1 MPVTERMMDTRAD
14 ETDVLFQPTRI
25 GSLEIKNRIV
35 MAPMTRAMSPG
46 GIPGPNV
53 ARYYGRRAE
62 NDVGLIITEG
72 SFISP
77 ETAAHDR
84 NAPRFYGDDALKGW
98 MPVVDQV
105 HQAGARIFPQ
115 LWHVGLVHKPKVA
128 GVGAVFDSGIGNTEN
143 AISPSGIIGGNGL
156 PLEKAGQPAT
166 VGEIERVIQAYGNAA
181 SAAQRLHFDGVE
193 VHGAHGYLIDQFLW
207 DKTNLRNDE
216 YGGDLARRSRV
227 ATEVI
232 REIRRRVG
240 PSFPVVLRLSLWKQ
254 QDYTAKLVTTPQEWA
269 TIIEPLVEAGV
280 DAFHLSQRRYWEGE
294 FGTELNLAAWTKK
307 LTGKPAI
314 TVGSVTLDN
323 STAEMMQ
330 GKGSSPTNNI
340 APMLAS
346 LVRGQFDLVAV
357 GRAMIA
363 NPDWPRRIRDRLAL
377 NPYTLSMLQTLD

>member
-1 MPVTERMMDTRAD
+1 MPSTEWVTDTHS
-14 ETDVLFQPTRI
+14 EQTDVLFQPTRI
-25 GSLEIKNRIV
+25 GSLELKNRIV
-35 MAPMTRAMSPG
+35 MAPMTRAMSPN
-46 GIPGPNV
+46 GIPGQNV
-53 ARYYGRRAE
+53 ARYYSRRAE

-72 SFISP
+72 TFISP
-77 ETAAHDR
+77 GTAAHDR

-105 HQAGARIFPQ
+105 HHAGARIFAQ
-115 LWHVGLVHKPKVA
+115 LWHVGLIRKPKVVGA
-128 GVGAVFDSGIGNTEN
+128 GAVFDSGIGDTET
-143 AISPSGIIGGNGL
+143 AISPSGIIGGNDL
-156 PLEKAGQPAT
+156 PLEKTGQPAT
-166 VGEIERVIQAYGNAA
+166 VRKIEEVIQAYGSAA
-181 SAAQRLHFDGVE
+181 AAAQRLGFDGVE

-207 DKTNLRNDE
+207 EKTNLREDE
-216 YGGDLARRSRV
+216 YGGNLARRSRF

-254 QDYTAKLVTTPQEWA
+254 QDYTAKLVATPQEWA
-269 TIIEPLVEAGV
+269 TVVEPLVNAGV

-307 LTGKPAI
+307 LTGKPTI

-323 STAEMMQ
+323 SIAEMLQ
-330 GKGSSPTNNI
+330 GNGSSPTNNI
-340 APMLAS
+340 APLLAS
-346 LVRGQFDLVAV
+346 LARGDFDLVAV

-363 NPDWPRRIRDRLAL
+363 NPDWPRRIRNGLPV